1 MFPDS
6 KPHLVIISSFSCSLT
21 PVFRSP
27 LSTSTAGLAP
37 AHLSTRPSGK
47 ILEVTHVV
55 PGLLPHS
62 LGIPALHAGTT
73 ASEAC
78 LLPFDLA
85 LRVCFGGP
93 GAVEGLVGLGR
104 LYISSYQLGFSVVN
118 EIGTDLV
125 VGALAA

>member
-1 MFPDS
+1 MKGQNVCTTLLQILGNKQGWYAPNS
-6 KPHLVIISSFSCSLT
+6 KIHLVIISSFSCSLT

-37 AHLSTRPSGK
+37 APLSTWASGK
-47 ILEVTHVV
+47 GLEVTHVV

-62 LGIPALHAGTT
+62 LSIPALHGWTT

-78 LLPFDLA
+78 LLAFGLA

-93 GAVEGLVGLGR
+93 GSVEGLVGW
-104 LYISSYQLGFSVVN
+104 
-118 EIGTDLV
+118 D
-125 VGALAA
+125 